1 LVGGFFSLVW
11 PLLVLPPFRLED
23 MAAGGVDRVPEDP
36 AEVIEVEFGTDE
48 VDDLLGDWM
57 GE

>member
-1 LVGGFFSLVW
+1 
-11 PLLVLPPFRLED
+11 